1 MANDFNIGIL
11 STLDVDSSSSS
22 KKINDT
28 IKEIEKNVNTI
39 SVGIEAKQTKGAAD
53 SARKSANSLVDSVNK
68 SSQLKNIKVDLDVN
82 LTQSRN
88 NIKKA
93 INALSK
99 SLTEQKVKVNID
111 AKVDTNAA
119 QKAGQSIGS
128 SVQKG
133 VRNVSTSSLSDGSEL
148 KNIASTKSAL
158 IDLEKTYSSL
168 TALTKQLS
176 NVRDASLRAET
187 KAIKDANGAL
197 QSYQVTLQRVN
208 EQGKSVAKQTL
219 NYQPNNDGSLS
230 LEKVSRIN
238 SEEKARRQVH
248 QDITKSMEKEIAAID
263 RMAEKNKITISQA
276 ERLKDKFS
284 ELYRIKNSDGV
295 VDVKEFEHVKNEAN
309 KALKIYE
316 EQNSH
321 LRVQEKIQSNI
332 AKEVDRINK
341 MNSQG
346 KINNRQSGDLIS
358 KFKGIENAAKSNM
371 ANPRE
376 FEQAKKSANDLANS
390 YMLQNK
396 LLKQQQSL
404 LAQIER
410 SERRLADSIDKRAT
424 SQLKGQLSNLNNKGN
439 GVFGKDAAYQMGQI
453 QTQVR
458 SITAEAERATRS
470 QMGFVESFRQAM
482 VKFPVWMGATTLFFG
497 AIRSGQ
503 MFMDIITEIDSKMV
517 SLSKVMGDGAD
528 IESVF
533 LRANDAAL
541 QYGQT
546 ISSVLDTYTEFARQ
560 GMNENDT
567 TMFGNAALIAANVGE
582 IDAKQAAEYLT
593 SMSAQWETQ
602 ATDAMRQVDS
612 LNQISNEYATTVE
625 KLAQGQAKAGST
637 AKSMGL
643 SFDET
648 NAVIGALTAK
658 TKQSGDEI
666 GNFMKAVLP
675 KLYGG
680 VGRNTI
686 EGLGINM
693 KDSNGELKS
702 AITLLE
708 EVAQKI
714 QGIDKDQQAAVIR
727 GLGGTYHYQRMQV
740 LLDDLGKA
748 DSLYKQIKDTSE
760 NSAGSAVAEN
770 QKYLESVEAKI
781 NKAKVA
787 VEQFALALGDAFVK
801 SGMLDGL
808 RLFTNLLTG
817 LTQHIQNF
825 GSTALLFGTV
835 GAAISLFSK
844 NVRSGFENARLSLAD
859 FIAETYKLNKLK
871 ETSKLSDNLTTTH
884 IGLESQDKNKFAD
897 NQTGAASQLVH
908 VNKEYDQAAS
918 KAKAATTST
927 LMFASSQKNLS
938 TSAMMTTGVL
948 SANNIKMTVTATV
961 ARAASIAVAGLKTAF
976 RGLMAATGVGLVITG
991 ISFALEK
998 LVGHFSKASD
1008 AAENFKMQQDTLKQ
1022 NVESMGGT
1030 SEIEKMI
1037 NDYDMLQTKMQSGKS
1052 FNTEEAEKYK
1062 NTVSQLKSVFP
1073 DLVSSEGKYGQTLN
1087 VNSETL
1093 RTRVDLMKQQLE
1105 LERQTAQIKKEAE
1118 LREGSEENRKK
1129 AREINNGSW
1138 RTLGKNAED
1147 TLRGQAGSSAIDLT
1161 ANADIA
1167 KLQQRIDKT
1176 EAMIDADKRLAET
1189 NKMIAVA
1196 RKAGD
1201 ENALNSL
1208 NKIKQAL
1215 DNYRTTKN
1223 AANAADADAIQQE
1236 ARLFNMKVNE
1246 IQAKNYQIGQSG
1258 SSVMQALSTSVQ
1270 SFSKTGEDAK
1280 NTFQA
1285 LNGLLVADA
1294 GFAQKMQTYE
1304 NAVNKFK
1311 NARTEAERTD
1321 ALPALQN
1328 AYSKVASAI
1337 LEAARSA
1344 GMSKNEINSLKQSL
1358 ESNIEAETGYQATIN
1373 GTGRVTLDTTKK
1385 IKQNTNAVDEN
1396 TASKEDNA
1404 DASEQQAN
1412 ANKELADSLRQAG
1425 DTQDLL
1431 NKSLE
1436 ELSQGGL
1443 GYDTM
1448 LDLVE
1453 LYGDEVLG
1461 LMDNHE
1467 ALSNFIQDKQNEET
1481 QNLHANLQER
1491 LDSSSSYYKAVAG
1504 EGTALAEHLK
1514 ETYGIDASNYN
1525 NLTELKAG
1533 ITDLYNSG
1541 TTEQQ
1546 EKLVNA
1552 IADHYG
1558 IDLSNYGTLG
1568 KKKDALEAALLKELD
1583 KKWTDHINELAR
1595 KAQEAFAAFEAADGF
1610 DEAKYA
1616 DALDA
1621 QSEYLTART
1630 EAFVNNLPTWGGN
1643 QGYSAPAASGID
1655 GLINSMI
1662 GGDGVFKKATGAAEK
1677 LGSVSDKLGNGLGNV
1692 GKGADGASK
1701 GLGRAGKAMDKAS
1714 KEADK
1719 LEKEASSAGITVERL
1734 YKTFQVTT
1742 YVADEL
1748 QMALDKVNFQLEK
1761 QKLNTQKY
1769 ATWSQKYRDSLKK
1782 ENKLID
1788 EKTKKLNE
1796 QIKSMQEQIK
1806 AGQVI
1811 EYGLVNTDYDVPY
1824 LKFSSNGLSDGQ
1836 TARVGAVG
1844 STTQEK
1850 VWNYL
1855 RGKGLSE
1862 VAVAGIMGNI
1872 ERESRFSP
1880 GAVEP
1885 NGTGIGLAQW
1895 SFGRATN
1902 LKNYAK
1908 RKGKSWKD
1916 LNTQLD
1922 FMWHEL
1928 TTSEVS
1934 ALAALKAARTPTAAS
1949 NSFQRKFERAQVVA
1963 QGQRDAAADKYYK
1976 QFKGST
1982 AGGKVLK
1989 GMAGKSVVADPT
2001 AFLFDST
2008 FGRYTK
2014 GGLHGPH
2021 YGLDITSG
2029 QINNS
2034 QIRAA
2039 KSGVVTFKGW
2049 TGGGNT
2055 ISIFDGKNTYTY
2067 MHMIRPS
2074 HLKRGDKVSAGQH
2087 VGNVGSTFGAGGKS
2101 TGPHL
2106 HVQVNKGKTPSGTFM
2121 DTFSGPHA
2129 AIDPRIGNYLKVSG
2143 GGKFD
2148 FSSIGNLSVP
2158 TGNLS
2163 QEMVDAYNAQQEEM
2177 LAEIEAGI
2185 NEHNEAEKMKQKVDE
2200 LRKKLM
2206 DTQLE
2211 AIRNTRA
2218 KEENL
2223 FEIHKSNIASF
2234 EHSKELQAA
2243 KSAKLEY
2250 ELNKIEFEKG
2260 RNTEEW
2266 RKKNNQLQTSREAEK
2281 GWEQDKIKYIDK
2293 AIKQNKGGILGKQT
2307 AFRDE
2312 LEKIK
2317 REAQQTVRDIESGVR
2332 QARGEIAASLI
2343 DQIIED
2349 YTKDIEKIQ
2358 AYTDK
2363 LGKQKSR
2370 LDASNTD
2377 EAKKIVDMTMK
2388 QHKETQTLADK
2399 TKFYIKQLEI
2409 QAKSIGKNAELKKR
2423 VTQQIKDMKAAYDDA
2438 TLAAHE
2444 FLREAADIDIERQLT
2459 INIRRLKE
2467 YQKNLRKAE
2476 YSGAFISQE
2485 FQIDLYRDNQEKLI
2499 KGYDKER
2506 DALEKNKKEL
2516 EEKLKLYKSLPSQSQ
2531 KVQDAIDEITTALE
2545 ENAKVL
2551 HTTRYD
2557 LANSMINSIKTIYQ
2571 KQLEVATKAYDD
2583 EYKEFEKMINK
2594 KLKLIDDEASEE
2606 TFQKDVKDKTEA
2618 LNKIRDEIANR
2629 LGDDS
2634 LANQK
2639 KLKDLREQL
2648 RIGEEEYEAYLR
2660 NKNREDRKKALQDEL
2675 QDKNEQLTQQ
2685 KEDLNKAF
2693 TDLLEDTRK
2702 FNSIQEELMEGQ
2714 MDKYKSMVTDLTTFV
2729 SENMKDIG
2737 NSVGQNIIDGIEQ
2750 TFQNLVDVASILKKD
2765 EAGSIPV
2772 PNSSLKPKPISE
2784 ATAAAIKQ
2792 INALA
2797 PSAILNGLQVKEIA
2811 KPKDIG
2817 KSTNVTTNNN
2827 TQAKSLV
2834 NIENFNG
2841 TEKEANDLAA
2851 TLEKALRK
2859 SGTL

>member
-22 KKINDT
+22 KKINET

-128 SVQKG
+128 NVQKG
-133 VRNVSTSSLSDGSEL
+133 ARNVSASSLSDGSEL

-168 TALTKQLS
+168 SALTKQLS

-316 EQNSH
+316 EQNRN
-321 LRVQEKIQSNI
+321 LRAQEKIQSNI

-376 FEQAKKSANDLANS
+376 FEQAKKNANDLANS

-708 EVAQKI
+708 EVAHKI

-844 NVRSGFENARLSLAD
+844 NVRSGFESARLSLAD
-859 FIAETYKLNKLK
+859 FIAETNNLNKLK

-938 TSAMMTTGVL
+938 TSAMVTTGVL
-948 SANNIKMTVTATV
+948 NANNIKMTATSTV

-1030 SEIEKMI
+1030 GEIKSLI
-1037 NDYDMLQTKMQSGKS
+1037 NDYEMLKAKMQSGES
-1052 FNTEEAEKYK
+1052 FNTQEAEKYK
-1062 NTVSQLKSVFP
+1062 NTVSQLKSIFP
-1073 DLVSSEGKYGQTLN
+1073 DLVGKENQYGATLN
-1087 VNSETL
+1087 ANGSVLRQRVGLLEKQIELEQKRAEIQRQQETL
-1093 RTRVDLMKQQLE
+1093 ENIKTAREELGKSKGEGLALSAENEMKARMQLSGYTGGVLAE
-1105 LERQTAQIKKEAE
+1105 DIDKKIYKINSLTEAQKVQEQIVKKITEAE
-1118 LREGSEENRKK
+1118 
-1129 AREINNGSW
+1129 A
-1138 RTLGKNAED
+1138 
-1147 TLRGQAGSSAIDLT
+1147 
-1161 ANADIA
+1161 
-1167 KLQQRIDKT
+1167 
-1176 EAMIDADKRLAET
+1176 
-1189 NKMIAVA
+1189 
-1196 RKAGD
+1196 AGD
-1201 ENALNSL
+1201 TRAVQGLEKRRQILSTYITEKQNQKTLEESLIRAHAENFSNAINGM
-1208 NKIKQAL
+1208 K
-1215 DNYRTTKN
+1215 TKSY
-1223 AANAADADAIQQE
+1223 E
-1236 ARLFNMKVNE
+1236 L
-1246 IQAKNYQIGQSG
+1246 GQSG
-1258 SSVMQALSTSVQ
+1258 KSVM
-1270 SFSKTGEDAK
+1270 
-1280 NTFQA
+1280 FQLQGA
-1285 LNGLLVADA
+1285 VE
-1294 GFAQKMQTYE
+1294 GFATSGKQAESIFNNLTVSLAQDKGFIQKMQTYE
-1304 NAVNKFK
+1304 GALNKFK
-1311 NARTEAERTD
+1311 NARTEAERAD
-1321 ALPALQN
+1321 KLPALEK
-1328 AYSKVASAI
+1328 AFSSVATQA
-1337 LEAARSA
+1337 LKAASSA
-1344 GMSKNEINSLKQSL
+1344 GASSSQINEMKQSL
-1358 ESNIEAETGYQATIN
+1358 ENSIEAETGYAASVSRSGKVTIDASKSANSNTKAIDENSKAKQENANAT
-1373 GTGRVTLDTTKK
+1373 DEM
-1385 IKQNTNAVDEN
+1385 TNANE
-1396 TASKEDNA
+1396 
-1404 DASEQQAN
+1404 
-1412 ANKELADSLRQAG
+1412 ELADAMSQAASTQELLGKAQGELEVNGDLGWDTRTDLIRQ
-1425 DTQDLL
+1425 
-1431 NKSLE
+1431 
-1436 ELSQGGL
+1436 
-1443 GYDTM
+1443 
-1448 LDLVE
+1448 
-1453 LYGDEVLG
+1453 YGQEVMSV
-1461 LMDNHE
+1461 MDDHE
-1467 ALSNFIQDKQNEET
+1467 ALTEFLNT
-1481 QNLHANLQER
+1481 QREAEISAHMDMLSAKEANDE
-1491 LDSSSSYYKAVAG
+1491 DYYAKTFAKG
-1504 EGTALAEHLK
+1504 SDLTKYLAE
-1514 ETYGIDASNYN
+1514 EYGIDAAQYSTVNQ
-1525 NLTELKAG
+1525 LKAG
-1533 ITDLYNSG
+1533 ITDTYNNG
-1541 TTEQQ
+1541 TAEQQ
-1546 EKLVNA
+1546 EKLVSA
-1552 IADHYG
+1552 IAKNYG
-1558 IDLSNYGTLG
+1558 IDLSNFGTLAE
-1568 KKKDALEAALLKELD
+1568 KKDALEAELATQLGN
-1583 KKWTDHINELAR
+1583 KWTTYINHIADTTNAIFEKLDGSLLSRAPGFNAI
-1595 KAQEAFAAFEAADGF
+1595 KKFVKGSLSFAKNISLDAGKFIF
-1610 DEAKYA
+1610 DEDTKFNKGENPMESDLANQLRGLGDQA
-1616 DALDA
+1616 RD
-1621 QSEYLTART
+1621 TAR
-1630 EAFVNNLPTWGGN
+1630 G
-1643 QGYSAPAASGID
+1643 
-1655 GLINSMI
+1655 M
-1662 GGDGVFKKATGAAEK
+1662 
-1677 LGSVSDKLGNGLGNV
+1677 NGLGRS
-1692 GKGADGASK
+1692 GDGASK

-2243 KSAKLEY
+2243 KSARLEY

-2317 REAQQTVRDIESGVR
+2317 REAQQTVRDIEAGVR

-2444 FLREAADIDIERQLT
+2444 FLREAADVDIERQLT
-2459 INIRRLKE
+2459 INTRRLKE

-2485 FQIDLYRDNQEKLI
+2485 FQIDLYRDNQEKMI
-2499 KGYDKER
+2499 MGYDKER
-2506 DALEKNKKEL
+2506 EALEKNKKEL

-2648 RIGEEEYEAYLR
+2648 RIGEEEYDAYLR
-2660 NKNREDRKKALQDEL
+2660 NKNREDRKKALQEEL

-2765 EAGSIPV
+2765 ETGSILV